1 MSTISPETKNKKIKK
16 HFWILIAIVFGMF
29 IFCYALVPFY
39 NVLCKATGFNGKV
52 ETIEANAK
60 EIAKFKVDKN
70 RTIMVELMTTLNEQM
85 PVEFTSER
93 SSLPLNPGQVVRTS
107 YTVKN
112 LTDKPIVV
120 QAIPNVMP
128 GLAAQ
133 HFRKLECFCFQKQPL
148 GPLEEKV
155 MPLVF
160 TIDPILPDKFGTVA
174 LSYTLFDITES

>member
-1 MSTISPETKNKKIKK
+1 MGAISPNSQQKKIKK
-16 HFWILIAIVFGMF
+16 HFWILVAIVFGMF

-52 ETIEANAK
+52 EVVEANLK
-60 EIAKFKVDKN
+60 EIAKYKVDKN
-70 RTIMVELMTTLNEQM
+70 RTVMVELMTTLNEQM
-85 PVEFTSER
+85 PVEFTAEKP
-93 SSLPLNPGQVVRTS
+93 SLPLHPGQVVRTN

-112 LTDKPIVV
+112 LTNKSIVV

-148 GPLEEKV
+148 APFEEKV

>member
-1 MSTISPETKNKKIKK
+1 MNAIPPNTQSKKIKK
-16 HFWILIAIVFGMF
+16 HLWILVIIVFGMF
-29 IFCYALVPFY
+29 LFCYALVPFY
-39 NVLCKATGFNGKV
+39 NVLCKASGLNGKV
-52 ETIEANAK
+52 DNIAANYEK
-60 EIAKFKVDKN
+60 VAKFKIDKK
-70 RTIMVELMTTLNEQM
+70 RTITVELMTSLNEQI
-85 PVEFTSER
+85 PVKFTSEK
-93 SSLPLNPGQVVRTS
+93 SSMTLHPGQIVKTN

-112 LTDKPIVV
+112 LTNKPIIV

-148 GPLEEKV
+148 GPLEEKI
-155 MPLVF
+155 MPLVY

>member
-1 MSTISPETKNKKIKK
+1 MNAVPQKTLSQKIKK
-16 HFWILIAIVFGMF
+16 HFWILIGIALIMF

-39 NVLCKATGFNGKV
+39 NALCKVSGLNGKV
-52 ETIEANAK
+52 DNIAANYEK
-60 EIAKFKVDKN
+60 VTHLKVDKT
-70 RTIMVELMTTLNEQM
+70 RMITVELMTTLNAQI
-85 PVEFTSER
+85 PVIFTSEKA
-93 SSLPLNPGQVVRTS
+93 SMALHPGQVVKTN

-112 LTDKPIVV
+112 LTNKPIVV
-120 QAIPNVMP
+120 QAIPSVMP

-155 MPLVF
+155 MPLVY
-160 TIDPILPDKFGTVA
+160 TIDPMLPDKFGSVA

>member
-1 MSTISPETKNKKIKK
+1 MPPQSRQKKIKK
-16 HFWILIAIVFGMF
+16 HFLILIAVVFGMF
-29 IFCYALVPFY
+29 LFCYALVPFY
-39 NVLCKATGFNGKV
+39 NALCKASGFNGKV
-52 ETIEANAK
+52 DNIEANYQ
-60 EIAKFKVDKN
+60 EVAKFKIDKS
-70 RTIMVELMTTLNEQM
+70 RTVMVELMTTLNEKM
-85 PVEFTSER
+85 PVEFKSEKP
-93 SSLPLNPGQVVRTS
+93 SIALNPGQIMKVNYR
-107 YTVKN
+107 VKN
-112 LTDKPIVV
+112 LTDKPIIV

-148 GPLEEKV
+148 GPLEEKI